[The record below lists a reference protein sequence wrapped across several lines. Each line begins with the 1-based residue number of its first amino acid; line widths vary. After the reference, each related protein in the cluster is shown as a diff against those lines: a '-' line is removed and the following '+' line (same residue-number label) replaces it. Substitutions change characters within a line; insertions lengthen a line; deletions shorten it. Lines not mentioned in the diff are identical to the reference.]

1 MSYISPAAEGTD
13 FYVPHFE
20 IALHGKDLDP
30 TVIYDVTEV
39 SYHDSL
45 ADVDGFELT
54 LANYDSSSP
63 TYATTATRTFKYS
76 DQDLFDPGKELELKL
91 GYLGGAPLETLIIG
105 DITSLTPSFPA
116 SSFSTLKVSG
126 LNVLHRLRTK
136 QRSVAYTNCTDG
148 QIADQI
154 ARRLGVNIDRDRDE
168 GETHEY
174 IFQDNEYDIVFLMN
188 RAHAIGYELV
198 VDYDGTN
205 GTTIYY
211 QPSDRINDVAYRLS
225 YGASLISFDPNLST
239 ARQVSKVTVNGW
251 DAVHKQPIQKSATLD
266 QIGTPSGAPP
276 VDAALQGR
284 EEVISDRPVA
294 TTQEAQTLATETL
307 KRISKDLITGRGAT
321 IGLPKLRAGCAIY
334 LDGLGQRFSGRYF
347 VTATTHTC
355 GENGYTTQFECRRED
370 A

>member
-20 IALHGKDLDP
+20 ISLHGKNLDP
-30 TVIYDVTEV
+30 LVIHDVTEV
-39 SYHDSL
+39 SYRDSL
-45 ADVDGFELT
+45 TDVDGFELT

-63 TYATTATRTFKYS
+63 TYASTATRTFKYS
-76 DQDLFDPGKELELKL
+76 DQDIFDPGKELKLKL
-91 GYLGGAPLETLIIG
+91 GYLGGEELETMIIG

-116 SSFSTLKVSG
+116 SGFSTLKVSG
-126 LNVLHRLRTK
+126 LNVLHRLRTS
-136 QRSVAYTNCTDG
+136 QRSIAYTNCTDG

-154 ARRLGVNIDRDRDE
+154 AHRLGVKIDRDRDE

-174 IFQDNEYDIVFLMN
+174 IFQDHVYDIVFLLN
-188 RAHAIGYELV
+188 RAHAIGYELS
-198 VDYDGTN
+198 VDENDAS
-205 GTTIYY
+205 GTTIHY
-211 QPSDRINDVAYRLS
+211 QPSERMNDVAYRLS
-225 YGASLISFDPNLST
+225 YGGSLISFAPNLST
-239 ARQVSKVTVNGW
+239 ARQVAKVTVNGW
-251 DAVHKQPIQKSATLD
+251 DAVRKQPIQEHTTLSE
-266 QIGTPSGAPP
+266 IGTPRGTPP

-294 TTQEAQTLATETL
+294 TGREAKTLATETL
-307 KRISKDLITGRGAT
+307 KRISKDLITARGAS

-334 LDGLGQRFSGRYF
+334 LDGLGERFSGRYF

-355 GENGYTTQFECRRED
+355 GESGYTTQFECRRED

>member
-20 IALHGKDLDP
+20 ISLHGKDLDP

-39 SYHDSL
+39 SYRDSL
-45 ADVDGFELT
+45 TEVDGFDLT

-91 GYLGGAPLETLIIG
+91 GYLGSGDLETMIIG
-105 DITSLTPSFPA
+105 EITSLTPSFPA
-116 SSFSTLKVSG
+116 SGFSTLKVSG

-154 ARRLGVNIDRDRDE
+154 KQRLGVQIDPNRDE

-174 IFQDNEYDIVFLMN
+174 IFQDNEYDIVFLLN
-188 RAHAIGYELV
+188 RARAIGYELT
-198 VDYDGTN
+198 VDETDSGT
-205 GTTIYY
+205 IIHYE
-211 QPSDRINDVAYRLS
+211 PSERTDDVAYRLT

-239 ARQVSKVTVNGW
+239 ARQVSRVTVNGW
-251 DAVHKQPIQKSATLD
+251 DAVQKQSINEFATLD

-276 VDAALQGR
+276 VAAALQGR

-294 TTQEAQTLATETL
+294 TPQEAQTLATETL
-307 KRISKDLITGRGAT
+307 RRISQGLITARGAT
-321 IGLPKLRAGCAIY
+321 VGLPKLRAGCAIY

-355 GENGYTTQFECRRED
+355 GDNGYTTQFECRRED

>member
-20 IALHGKDLDP
+20 ISLHGKNLAP

-39 SYHDSL
+39 SYRDSL
-45 ADVDGFELT
+45 TDVDGFDLT

-63 TYATTATRTFKYS
+63 TYASTATRTFKYS

-91 GYLGGAPLETLIIG
+91 GYLGGQDLETMIIG

-116 SSFSTLKVSG
+116 SGFSTLKVSG

-136 QRSVAYTNCTDG
+136 QQSVAYTNCTDG

-154 ARRLGVNIDRDRDE
+154 AKRLGVDIDRDQNE

-174 IFQDNEYDIVFLMN
+174 IFQDNEYDIVFLLN
-188 RAHAIGYELV
+188 RAHAIGYELTV
-198 VDYDGTN
+198 KEADSGT
-205 GTTIYY
+205 IIQYK
-211 QPSDRINDVAYRLS
+211 PSERINDVAYRLS

-251 DAVHKQPIQKSATLD
+251 DAVHKQVIQKSATLD
-266 QIGTPSGAPP
+266 QIGTPKGAPP

-294 TTQEAQTLATETL
+294 TGQEAQTLATETL
-307 KRISKDLITGRGAT
+307 RRISKDLITARGAT

-334 LDGLGQRFSGRYF
+334 LDGLGERFSGRYF

-355 GENGYTTQFECRRED
+355 GESGYTTQFECRRED